1 MFRACSRWRPPIC
14 RKAPDANEHSLATV
28 GADLAVRLGC
38 RGALVVATRLV
49 GWFGRSLISQEKLNL
64 AQKVAI
70 RRSPEAIVANL
81 VNASGQDVL
90 KEPTNK
96 LVGSQRHRPPL
107 RITASLVAEGD
118 VAIIDR
124 DDATVGDSNA
134 VDIASEVFQD
144 RLDALNRRFAV
155 DDPVLPTNR
164 FRHLEFGQLPGNQ
177 LFEQTAKES
186 G

>member
-1 MFRACSRWRPPIC
+1 
-14 RKAPDANEHSLATV
+14 
-28 GADLAVRLGC
+28 
-38 RGALVVATRLV
+38 V

-64 AQKVAI
+64 VQKAAI
-70 RRSPEAIVANL
+70 RRSPEAIVTNL

-96 LVGSQRHRPPL
+96 LVGGQRHRSPL
-107 RITASLVAEGD
+107 RITASLVSEGD

-155 DDPVLPTNR
+155 DDPVLPTN
-164 FRHLEFGQLPGNQ
+164 
-177 LFEQTAKES
+177 
-186 G
+186 